1 MGIRSDTSSD
11 RPLLSGLGEGFGV
24 GIIRSE
30 VGVVKR
36 IGGAGLILGAAL
48 MMLLSAPLL
57 CADNDELRDQVR
69 RRQRVIDTELRVL
82 QQQARAA
89 EFGSQLYW
97 QLRRSISALERE
109 RSSLR
114 SLESALWRGNPQ
126 EIARRQADF
135 LRAHEESLYRG
146 QNLVETRARELPFGS
161 RSWYDYRRLATSWQQ
176 QRRAAEPFGPEYRR
190 ALEAQ
195 IRLLEGQRSR
205 LEFGS
210 QQWYAV
216 NRQITALRQ
225 ALRSAR

>member
-1 MGIRSDTSSD
+1 MR
-11 RPLLSGLGEGFGV
+11 RPLLSGLGERFEV
-24 GIIRSE
+24 GIMRSE
-30 VGVVKR
+30 VGAVKR
-36 IGGAGLILGAAL
+36 VGGAGLMLVAAL
-48 MMLLSAPLL
+48 MMLLSAPMLL
-57 CADNDELRDQVR
+57 RADNDDLRDQVR
-69 RRQRVIDTELRVL
+69 QREGVIDTELRVL
-82 QQQARAA
+82 QQQVREA
-89 EFGSQLYW
+89 EFGGRLYW

-135 LRAHEESLYRG
+135 LRAREESLYRG
-146 QNLVETRARELPFGS
+146 QSLVETRTRELPLGS